1 MDYAKLLFAV
11 ELRKLAISIDQS
23 ARAEFIQSGPRTFDD
38 IANYDVKNC
47 LTSYVSR
54 ALAEIQLTVY
64 HMEHPTA
71 YRAGHPVLTILDK
84 G

>member
-1 MDYAKLLFAV
+1 MDYAKLLFAI
-11 ELRKLAISIDQS
+11 EIRKLAISMHQS

-38 IANYDVKNC
+38 IANYDVKNS
-47 LTSYVSR
+47 LTCYVSR
-54 ALAEIQLTVY
+54 ALAEIELTVY

-71 YRAGHPVLTILDK
+71 YRAGHPLLTSLDK

>member
-11 ELRKLAISIDQS
+11 EVRKLAISMHQS

-38 IANYDVKNC
+38 VANYDVKHC
-47 LTSYVSR
+47 LTSFISK
-54 ALAEIQLTVY
+54 ALAEIELTVY

-71 YRAGHPVLTILDK
+71 HRAGHPVLTVLDK